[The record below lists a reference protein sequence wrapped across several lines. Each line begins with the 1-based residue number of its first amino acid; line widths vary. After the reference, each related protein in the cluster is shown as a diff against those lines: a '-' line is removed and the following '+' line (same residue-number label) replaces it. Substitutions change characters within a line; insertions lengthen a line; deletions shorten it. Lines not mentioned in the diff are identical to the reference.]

1 MIAVILL
8 VGVIYSV
15 PNFFPSEPAV
25 QLSSKVDKTIDPA
38 TMQRFEQALQAKG
51 LTIRASENNG
61 QQALFRFED
70 NDVQLKASEA
80 LKAAVGDEFVVALNL
95 APSTPSWLRALNANP
110 MFLGLDLRGGV

>member
-8 VGVIYSV
+8 IGVIYSV

-25 QLSSKVDKTIDPA
+25 QLSPKTEQAIDPA
-38 TMQRFEQALQAKG
+38 TMQRFEQALQAQG

-70 NDVQLKASEA
+70 TDVQLKASEA
-80 LKAAVGDEFVVALNL
+80 LKEAVGDQFVVALNL
-95 APSTPSWLRALNANP
+95 APSTQAGYAP
-110 MFLGLDLRGGV
+110 